1 MKSAHQMSS
10 AALKLDDPS
19 PTTGLWP
26 EEDYSAFYKQ
36 QLYLA
41 VLDDF
46 AAFSGG
52 IHKYADHII
61 RKLLIAHRRGQLID
75 FEMSWVD
82 SPEQTHLFHGRNL
95 RNFIAGKNSAH
106 AIWAVFDLYI
116 KLTQPLIAKGF
127 QLEGYLE
134 RLGLVVSDFINPHA
148 NITLKTEPQ
157 KTQGLFGC
165 SDPTEDDLTLY
176 LHIKPLEGRR
186 FSLAHFVKS
195 YPPIEPQEL
204 IIAPNGETLTNEAMQ
219 INKGVLIPLGDNH
232 ILMVR
237 DIEMAEVNLGFLKM
251 TDEDKIEFRLIAPTG
266 NVTTLSMTQ
275 TDNQRLATIRR
286 AIMNALFEAAKRG
299 DVKALKRALK
309 DPNIDP
315 NAQDERTGFTA
326 LHVAVVWQNKVCLYE
341 LLDIANLNLRDNFGR
356 RPFDV

>member
-19 PTTGLWP
+19 PNTGLWP

-95 RNFIAGKNSAH
+95 RNFMAGKNSAH
-106 AIWAVFDLYI
+106 AIWAVLDLYI

-148 NITLKTEPQ
+148 NITPKIEPQ
-157 KTQGLFGC
+157 KAQGLFGC
-165 SDPTEDDLTLY
+165 PDPTEDDLTLY

-195 YPPIEPQEL
+195 YPPIEPQEPV
-204 IIAPNGETLTNEAMQ
+204 IAPNGETLTNEAMQ
-219 INKGVLIPLGDNH
+219 INKGVLIPQSDNH

-237 DIEMAEVNLGFLKM
+237 DIEMAEVNLGFLKT
-251 TDEDKIEFRLIAPTG
+251 TDEDQIEFRLIAPTG
-266 NVTTLSMTQ
+266 NVTNLKMKQ
-275 TDNQRLATIRR
+275 TDNQRIEKN
-286 AIMNALFEAAKRG
+286 INASPLFG
-299 DVKALKRALK
+299 D
-309 DPNIDP
+309 
-315 NAQDERTGFTA
+315 ES
-326 LHVAVVWQNKVCLYE
+326 
-341 LLDIANLNLRDNFGR
+341 
-356 RPFDV
+356 